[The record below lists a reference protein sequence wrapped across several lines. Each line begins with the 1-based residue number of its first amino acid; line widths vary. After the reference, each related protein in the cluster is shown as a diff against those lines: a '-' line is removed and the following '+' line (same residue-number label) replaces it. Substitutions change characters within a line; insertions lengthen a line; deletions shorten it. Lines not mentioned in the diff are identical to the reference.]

1 MPSMSAS
8 APRPLTPAKSYSLQA
23 DAIVRNVRLPEVGI
37 RRLDFVVDQRAPYA
51 QNKRHNILVQS
62 CKVRASDDR

>member
-8 APRPLTPAKSYSLQA
+8 VPRPLTPAKSYSPPA

-37 RRLDFVVDQRAPYA
+37 RRLYFVVDQLALYA

-62 CKVRASDDR
+62 REVRASDDR